1 MFVFICWIF
10 ARGLFRARSAADA
23 LYFLP
28 FVAFFLLWYRLASRM
43 EMENLCSVE
52 LAAGN
57 GIFRWSWRIFRWGR
71 DIEAGTHDVTAIEAK
86 VRWYGNRLSVSMNGK
101 TYSLGGLLDEDL
113 AVIARELRRALPNA
127 DKP

>member
-1 MFVFICWIF
+1 MLYISCLSWHFSSCGI
-10 ARGLFRARSAADA
+10 GLPPAWRWKTYAQLS
-23 LYFLP
+23 LP
-28 FVAFFLLWYRLASRM
+28 PATGYSGV
-43 EMENLCSVE
+43 
-52 LAAGN
+52 
-57 GIFRWSWRIFRWGR
+57 SWRIFRWGR

-86 VRWYGNRLSVSMNGK
+86 VRWYRNRLSVSMNGK